1 MDERNQ
7 QNVEKEL
14 KETTIQRKA
23 VEENLHSFQ
32 EQIKKLQE
40 DIEFSFDALKA
51 LQQKENNLQEEL
63 YTLQKESIKDALS
76 LGGLKKIFGDSTP
89 FFSSLKGKA
98 VETVQKVKGYMDGS
112 YFDQKWLDEKYNEY
126 KEHCITKGEEIKSKE
141 EFQKIAL
148 ALRKMQN
155 QEDGDSNFFD
165 IVGKVSKEVG
175 SASTSVKSVFQSLG
189 FVEKITNALTNAKED
204 IVLTEQKLVEKEVPI
219 ITKVDADVTE
229 AKDKKV
235 VFAEWIENRNVK
247 KSKTTQDVN
256 SLYEDYK
263 LYVAYVYPEEKDE
276 LTYSMKGGAFT
287 AALNRTFND
296 LTQEVIPVDGKPVK
310 KVGLKVK
317 KP

>member
-32 EQIKKLQE
+32 EQIKQLQE
-40 DIEFSFDALKA
+40 NIEFSFDALKA

-63 YTLQKESIKDALS
+63 YQLQKESIKDALS

-112 YFDQKWLDEKYNEY
+112 YFDQKWLDEKYDEY
-126 KEHCITKGEEIKSKE
+126 KEHCIQKGEEIKSKE

-155 QEDGDSNFFD
+155 QEDGDTNFFD
-165 IVGKVSKEVG
+165 VVGKVSKEVG
-175 SASTSVKSVFQSLG
+175 SATTSVKSVFQSLG
-189 FVEKITNALTNAKED
+189 FVEKITNALTIAKDD
-204 IVLTEQKLVEKEVPI
+204 IASIENKLVEKEAPI
-219 ITKVDADVTE
+219 ITKVDSE
-229 AKDKKV
+229 LKDKKV
-235 VFAEWIENRNVK
+235 VFSEWIENRNVK

-296 LTQEVIPVDGKPVK
+296 LTQETIPVDGKPVK
-310 KVGLKVK
+310 KVGLKMK